1 MVNSISWV
9 PVKEQTVL
17 FTAAS
22 MGSKFIL
29 SAGYVSIHSVIFFL
43 LFEIFGKS
51 NPGHFRW

>member
-1 MVNSISWV
+1 M
-9 PVKEQTVL
+9 L

-51 NPGHFRW
+51 NPGHFQMVIIQVDQ